1 MKAIDYLS
9 QAYRLDEQINT
20 KLQQISSLRST
31 ASMVTSGWGGEPVSH
46 SRNPGILQDA
56 VCRIMEAEEALNKDI
71 DALVS
76 LKLEINN
83 LISRVHNVTYRLILE
98 KRHLCFMTWEA
109 IAIDLGYSVRWV
121 QIRHTRALEVV
132 QKLLDEGDA
141 TATS

>member
-31 ASMVTSGWGGEPVSH
+31 ASMVTSGWGGESVSH
-46 SRNPGILQDA
+46 SRNPNILQDA

-76 LKLEINN
+76 LKLEIND
-83 LISRVHNVTYRLILE
+83 LISQVHNVTYRLILE

-132 QKLLDEGDA
+132 QKLLDERESA
-141 TATS
+141 V